1 MIDLFLAPGRYI
13 QEKGVA
19 TRAGKLVSSLGKKPL
34 VLADRTVHS
43 EVGEVLSDSLG
54 KENLVP
60 TFEQFQGECC
70 SKEIERITKFLKKK
84 RIDLVIGCGGGK
96 AIDTAKV
103 AAYNAGLPI
112 ITFPTSAAT
121 CAGWSF
127 IAPLYTEEG
136 VYLKTLDLKRSPDL
150 ALVDPEIIA
159 RAPLRLLS
167 AGMADAL
174 AKWYEAR
181 VATKGRK
188 KDFTTK
194 LALDLAKK
202 SHNLVKEIG
211 PRVKQDVERKNCTRE
226 VEEIIEV
233 NILLT
238 GLISGLGKSRC
249 RSLAAH
255 ALNYGMTHLKE
266 TRGALHGERVAF
278 GVIMQLILERR
289 DENEIER
296 LFSLY
301 SALDLPLTLKA
312 LGLSTNH
319 EKLSRLVKEICKK
332 ESHIH
337 YLPFPVSESM
347 VQEALLK
354 ADEWGRKIE
363 NKGA

>member
-1 MIDLFLAPGRYI
+1 MINLFLAPGRYI
-13 QEKGVA
+13 QEKGVVA
-19 TRAGKLVSSLGKKPL
+19 RAGEFVLSFGRRPL
-34 VLADRTVHS
+34 VLADRVVYS

-54 KENLVP
+54 RENLVS
-60 TFEQFQGECC
+60 TFEQFQGEC
-70 SKEIERITKFLKKK
+70 SLKEIERITNLLKKNK
-84 RIDLVIGCGGGK
+84 IDVVIGCGGGK

-103 AAYNAGLPI
+103 AAYNAGLPLM
-112 ITFPTSAAT
+112 TFPTSAAT

-159 RAPLRLLS
+159 RGPLRLLS
-167 AGMADAL
+167 AGMGDTL

-181 VATKGRK
+181 SVTEGRK
-188 KDFTTK
+188 KDFTTQ

-202 SHNLVKEIG
+202 SCNLVKEIG
-211 PRVKQDVERKNCTRE
+211 PKAKQDVERKCCTRE

-238 GLISGLGKSRC
+238 GLISGLGKGRC

-278 GVIMQLILERR
+278 GVIMQLILEGR

-296 LFSLY
+296 LFPLY
-301 SALDLPLTLKA
+301 SALGLPLTLKG
-312 LGLSTNH
+312 LGLSTNGK
-319 EKLSRLVKEICKK
+319 KLSRLVKETSKK

-337 YLPFPVSESM
+337 NLPFPINESM
-347 VQEALLK
+347 VKEALLK

-363 NKGA
+363 NKGV

>member
-19 TRAGKLVSSLGKKPL
+19 NRAGEFVLSFGRKPL
-34 VLADRTVHS
+34 VLADRTVYS

-60 TFEQFQGECC
+60 TFEQFQGEC
-70 SKEIERITKFLKKK
+70 SIKEIERITNLLKKK
-84 RIDLVIGCGGGK
+84 RRDVVIGCGGGK
-96 AIDTAKV
+96 SIDAAKA
-103 AAYNAGLPI
+103 AAYNAGLPM

-121 CAGWSF
+121 CSAWSF

-136 VYLKTLDLKRSPDL
+136 VYLKTLDLKKSPDL
-150 ALVDPEIIA
+150 ALVDPEVIA
-159 RAPLRLLS
+159 RAPVRLLS
-167 AGMADAL
+167 AGMGDAL

-181 VATKGRK
+181 VATEGRER
-188 KDFTTK
+188 DFTTQ

-202 SHNLVKEIG
+202 SHSLVKEIG
-211 PRVKQDVERKNCTRE
+211 PRAKQDGERKNCSQE
-226 VEEIIEV
+226 VEEIIEA

-238 GLISGLGKSRC
+238 GLVSGLGKGRC

-255 ALNYGMTHLKE
+255 ALNYGMTHLEE

-289 DENEIER
+289 DEREIER
-296 LFSLY
+296 LLLLY
-301 SALDLPLTLKA
+301 SALDLPLTLRK
-312 LGLSTNH
+312 LGLSTNG
-319 EKLSRLVKEICKK
+319 EKFSHLVKQICKK

-337 YLPFPVSESM
+337 YLPFPINESM

-363 NKGA
+363 NKGV

>member
-13 QEKGVA
+13 QEKGVVA
-19 TRAGKLVSSLGKKPL
+19 RVGEFVSSFGRRPL
-34 VLADRTVHS
+34 VLADRVVYS

-54 KENLVP
+54 KKNLVP
-60 TFEQFQGECC
+60 TFEQFQGEC
-70 SKEIERITKFLKKK
+70 SPKEIERITNLLKKNK
-84 RIDLVIGCGGGK
+84 IDVVIGCGGGK

-103 AAYNAGLPI
+103 AAYNAGLPLM
-112 ITFPTSAAT
+112 TFPTSAAT

-150 ALVDPEIIA
+150 TLVDPEIIA
-159 RAPLRLLS
+159 RGPVRLLS
-167 AGMADAL
+167 AGMGDAL

-181 VATKGRK
+181 VATEGRE
-188 KDFTTK
+188 KDFTTQ

-202 SHNLVKEIG
+202 SHDLVKEIG
-211 PRVKQDVERKNCTRE
+211 PRAKQDVERKSCSRE
-226 VEEIIEV
+226 VEKIIEV

-238 GLISGLGKSRC
+238 GLVSGLGKGRC

-289 DENEIER
+289 NENEAKR
-296 LFSLY
+296 LLPLY
-301 SALDLPLTLKA
+301 SALGLPLTLKG
-312 LGLSTNH
+312 LGLSTNGK
-319 EKLSRLVKEICKK
+319 KLSRLVKQTCKK
-332 ESHIH
+332 ESHVH
-337 YLPFPVSESM
+337 NLPFPIDENM

-363 NKGA
+363 NKGV

>member
-13 QEKGVA
+13 QEKGLVA
-19 TRAGKLVSSLGKKPL
+19 RVGEFTSSFGKRPL
-34 VLADRTVHS
+34 VLADRIVYS
-43 EVGEVLSDSLG
+43 EVGEILSHSLG

-60 TFEQFQGECC
+60 QFEQFQGECC
-70 SKEIERITKFLKKK
+70 PQEVERITNLLKKK
-84 RIDLVIGCGGGK
+84 RIDVVIGCGGGK
-96 AIDTAKV
+96 AIDVAKV
-103 AAYNAGLPI
+103 TAYNAGLPI

-150 ALVDPEIIA
+150 ALVDSEIIA

-167 AGMADAL
+167 AGMGDAL
-174 AKWYEAR
+174 AKWYE
-181 VATKGRK
+181 GRSVTEGRE
-188 KDFTTK
+188 KDFTTQ

-211 PRVKQDVERKNCTRE
+211 PRAKQDVERKCCTRE

-238 GLISGLGKSRC
+238 GLISGLGKGRC

-289 DENEIER
+289 DENEVER
-296 LFSLY
+296 LLLLY
-301 SALDLPLTLKA
+301 SALDLPLTLKG
-312 LGLSTNH
+312 LGLSTNG
-319 EKLSRLVKEICKK
+319 EKLSRLVKQTCKK
-332 ESHIH
+332 ESRIH
-337 YLPFPVSESM
+337 KLPFPINESL
-347 VQEALLK
+347 VKEALLE

-363 NKGA
+363 NKGV